1 MQLKLSR
8 FTVARWPHIR
18 NVCVKHVYNIYI
30 LYMTIHTWVGDK
42 LGDKLHESK
51 KKTQTQGPSSSILS
65 PSPFCSKKNE
75 ARSSSG
81 FFTSQKKDP
90 PPWSHVQKINST
102 GRVKYAESLR
112 RVRKLTPSCIRLQL
126 RHHSCILPRI
136 LKPNRICAKDMS

>member
-8 FTVARWPHIR
+8 FTVARWPHI
-18 NVCVKHVYNIYI
+18 IYVLNMYTI
-30 LYMTIHTWVGDK
+30 SIYYIWLYT
-42 LGDKLHESK
+42 HELVISLVINFTCK
-51 KKTQTQGPSSSILS
+51 KKTPTQGSSSSILS

-90 PPWSHVQKINST
+90 PPWSHVQKINSS